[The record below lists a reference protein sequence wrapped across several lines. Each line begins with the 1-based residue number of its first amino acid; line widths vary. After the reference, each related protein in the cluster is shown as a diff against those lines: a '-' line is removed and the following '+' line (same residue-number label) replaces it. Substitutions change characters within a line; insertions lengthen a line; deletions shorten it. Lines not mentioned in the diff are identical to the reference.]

1 MMQFT
6 NENILGPMQ
15 TSLFSGLYRILKV
28 KNQFRSGQF
37 TQELELIRL
46 PRQDKLDYA
55 DNKPPTSDERGNQVP
70 GEKAILDNNTLGP
83 DFNTPDSAKSSTAE
97 SDDTAQSAQQQQA
110 DNRTDESD
118 RTKEEQELVETR
130 ALAPEEPI
138 SGTTEPVTVP
148 YPSADNKINSAKVE
162 LKTSIETRNTAS
174 AGRDTADANFAAINQ
189 EFNSASDPTA
199 WAQNP
204 ANRARYESARLE
216 ADAADAA
223 YKKAQSQVAA
233 GFSKVDIL
241 QQAGK

>member
-1 MMQFT
+1 M
-6 NENILGPMQ
+6 
-15 TSLFSGLYRILKV
+15 
-28 KNQFRSGQF
+28 
-37 TQELELIRL
+37 
-46 PRQDKLDYA
+46 
-55 DNKPPTSDERGNQVP
+55 DNLMI
-70 GEKAILDNNTLGP
+70 AP
-83 DFNTPDSAKSSTAE
+83 DFTTVDSAKRATAE